1 MKSLIII
8 SCILFGSF
16 QQVPVKI
23 KVQPEATQI
32 QRSVKAPRLEIYFPK
47 NGQKVRG
54 RYSIYGYA
62 EPNAKLKVHITSTYY
77 EKLYNNQKETISKGK
92 GPINRINRIYPLTA
106 NKIGYWELKDIDL
119 TNRNWEEDFTI
130 KAIVEG
136 RTATISV
143 YDHTHPI
150 VID

>member
-1 MKSLIII
+1 MKTLMII
-8 SCILFGSF
+8 SWILFGVL
-16 QQVPVKI
+16 QTTPVKI
-23 KVQPEATQI
+23 KVEPKVTQI
-32 QRSVKAPRLEIYFPK
+32 QQANRVPRLQIYFPK

-62 EPNAKLKVHITSTYY
+62 EPNAKLKIQITSTYY
-77 EKLYNNQKETISKGK
+77 EKLVDTRKETISKGK
-92 GPINRINRIYPLTA
+92 GPINRINRTYPLTA
-106 NKIGYWELKDIDL
+106 NNIGYWELKNIDL

-136 RTATISV
+136 RTASISV

>member
-1 MKSLIII
+1 MKTLIII
-8 SCILFGSF
+8 SYILFGVL
-16 QQVPVKI
+16 QTTPVKI
-23 KVQPEATQI
+23 KVKPEVTQI
-32 QRSVKAPRLEIYFPK
+32 QQANRIPRLQIYFPK

-54 RYSIYGYA
+54 RYSIYGYT
-62 EPNAKLKVHITSTYY
+62 EPNMKLKVQITSTYY
-77 EKLYNNQKETISKGK
+77 ETLYNNQKETISKGK
-92 GPINRINRIYPLTA
+92 GPINRINRTYPLTA

>member
-1 MKSLIII
+1 MKTLII
-8 SCILFGSF
+8 SCILFGVL
-16 QQVPVKI
+16 QTTPVKI
-23 KVQPEATQI
+23 KVKPELTQI
-32 QRSVKAPRLEIYFPK
+32 QQTARAPRLQIYFPK

-62 EPNAKLKVHITSTYY
+62 EPNAKLKIQITSTYY

-92 GPINRINRIYPLTA
+92 GPINRINRTYPLTA

-136 RTATISV
+136 RTAAISV

>member
-1 MKSLIII
+1 MKTLIII
-8 SCILFGSF
+8 SYILFGVL
-16 QQVPVKI
+16 QTTPEKIRVK
-23 KVQPEATQI
+23 PEVTQI
-32 QRSVKAPRLEIYFPK
+32 QQANRVPRLQIYFPK

-62 EPNAKLKVHITSTYY
+62 EPHAKLKIQLTSSYY
-77 EKLYNNQKETISKGK
+77 EKLFDTRKETISKGK
-92 GPINRINRIYPLTA
+92 GPINRINRTYPLTA
-106 NKIGYWELKDIDL
+106 NNIGYWELKDIDL
-119 TNRNWEEDFTI
+119 TNRNWEETFTI

-143 YDHTHPI
+143 YDNTHPI

>member
-1 MKSLIII
+1 MKTLIII
-8 SCILFGSF
+8 SCILFGVL
-16 QQVPVKI
+16 QTTPVKI
-23 KVQPEATQI
+23 KVKPEVTQI
-32 QRSVKAPRLEIYFPK
+32 QQANRIPRLQIYFPK

-54 RYSIYGYA
+54 RYSIYGYT
-62 EPNAKLKVHITSTYY
+62 EPNMKLKVQITSTYY

-92 GPINRINRIYPLTA
+92 GPINRINRSYPLTA
-106 NKIGYWELKDIDL
+106 NSIGYWELKDIDL